1 MKFHSDY
8 LDDYD
13 RHGFNR
19 DDLLKFLSSVGVNL
33 DGGRKLESESIEVK
47 SIPEWVKS
55 CKAIKRFTLFQA
67 ARVILGIDPID
78 RQWPGDDGQREI
90 EKLLTAM
97 SQACEDDELSPVG
110 RDEDGYGLFR
120 AQDLRAWALSV
131 GFDWCIPLLD
141 EPVADERTSTDPDPD
156 PDAAHR
162 LRQLEAE
169 NARLAEQVAQLQRQ
183 LQEATAAPQQ
193 APQEEGLAPQ
203 QATAAQQDDE
213 KPLHPKREKT
223 YLNTIGAL
231 VELIQ
236 SPRPGRGSDAAVI
249 RELLENYGERPGISE
264 RTLQSIFPAAK
275 KSVQS
280 N

>member
-1 MKFHSDY
+1 MKFRSDF

-13 RHGFNR
+13 SHGFKR
-19 DDLLKFLSSVGVNL
+19 DDLLKFLSAVGVNL

-110 RDEDGYGLFR
+110 RDEDGCGLFR

-156 PDAAHR
+156 AAHR

-169 NARLAEQVAQLQRQ
+169 NARLVEQVAELQRQ
-183 LQEATAAPQQ
+183 LQEATAAAQQ
-193 APQEEGLAPQ
+193 APQEAAPAPQ
-203 QATAAQQDDE
+203 DDDA
-213 KPLHPKREKT
+213 KPWSKAERKT
-223 YLNTIGAL
+223 FVNIVGAMLDLL
-231 VELIQ
+231 VPHVRTSETLLIETLEDVY
-236 SPRPGRGSDAAVI
+236 GNRGLKA
-249 RELLENYGERPGISE
+249 
-264 RTLQSIFPAAK
+264 RTLQKKFAEAKRSIKLA
-275 KSVQS
+275 
-280 N
+280 